1 MINISKPKLRFIPE
15 IKKIIDSCKL
25 SNGDYVKK
33 FEENFSKYC
42 GTKHAIAVNSGT
54 AALHSALSSLNL
66 ENKKVAVPAMTFIA
80 SANAIIMAG
89 LKPVLVDINEDDYCI
104 DADKIPNDVGA
115 ILGVSLY
122 GHIFNHN
129 EMKAKFTVPV
139 IEDASHSAGARAGMK
154 SGNVADMSCF
164 SLYATKNLQC
174 CEGGIVTT
182 NNGKYADFIRKFRQ
196 HGTLDG
202 MNYEMLGYNYKMTEI
217 TAALANDQL
226 KILDKLIK
234 KRRENASYYNR
245 MLKNS
250 GLILPKEKQGYF
262 SAYHQ
267 YVVLV
272 EKDKYGITRDE
283 LNEYMNKNGVQT
295 RIHYPMPIHFY
306 PYYQKLL
313 NHHKGDFPVAERVAD
328 TCLSLPVHPYLTKE
342 DLKYI
347 VKEVLM

>member
-25 SNGDYVKK
+25 SNGEYVKK
-33 FEENFSKYC
+33 FEEDFSKYC

-54 AALHSALSSLNL
+54 AALHSALSSLKL

-80 SANAIIMAG
+80 STNAIIMAG

-104 DADKIPNDVGA
+104 NVDKIPKDVGA
-115 ILGVSLY
+115 ILAVSLY
-122 GHIFNHN
+122 GHIYNHN
-129 EMKAKFTVPV
+129 ELIKKFKVPI
-139 IEDASHSAGARAGMK
+139 IEDASHSAGARAGVK
-154 SGNVADMSCF
+154 SGNVGDISCF
-164 SLYATKNLQC
+164 SLYATKNLQAG
-174 CEGGIVTT
+174 EGGIVTT
-182 NNGKYADFIRKFRQ
+182 NNDSYADFIRKFRQ
-196 HGTLDG
+196 HGTSDG
-202 MNYEMLGYNYKMTEI
+202 MNYEMLGHNYKMHEI

-234 KRRENASYYNR
+234 KRRENAEYYNR

-250 GLILPKEKQGYF
+250 GLILPKERNGFYHG
-262 SAYHQ
+262 YHQ

-283 LNEYMNKNGVQT
+283 LNKYLNDNGIQS
-295 RIHYPMPIHFY
+295 RIHYPTPINKIMHMRPFA
-306 PYYQKLL
+306 LG
-313 NHHKGDFPVAERVAD
+313 NFPVAERVAN
-328 TCLSLPVHPYLTKE
+328 TCLSLPVHPYLRKE

-347 VKEVLM
+347 VKEVLI